1 MRGVHARQ
9 DKGIDQAFWPVFELE
24 DEKEGK
30 GRSHWLTR
38 VALAAALAASVWALH
53 VYAPDRT
60 RLKGT
65 RPAPRPR
72 MGCLTPLFR
81 CTIP

>member
-1 MRGVHARQ
+1 MCGVHAMQ

-24 DEKEGK
+24 DVKEGK

-38 VALAAALAASVWALH
+38 VALAAGLAASVWALH

-60 RLKGT
+60 RLKGECLAA
-65 RPAPRPR
+65 RP
-72 MGCLTPLFR
+72 
-81 CTIP
+81 